1 MHLSLVTACLLLSSL
16 LLAGCLGQEDDVVVE
31 YRLRCS
37 DASSEGVRDCDR
49 WATADR
55 IFFQLD
61 MQDRTVARWIEDEA
75 PRRYTNCTI
84 YNTDHWSCAAEIGM
98 EAVEFKQG
106 RRVQSEDDRVMI
118 HNTKRVTWFE
128 WWSTWARNKLFG

>member
-1 MHLSLVTACLLLSSL
+1 MRLSLVTTCLLLSSF
-16 LLAGCLGQEDDVVVE
+16 LLAGCLGEEDLVVE

-37 DASSEGVRDCDR
+37 DASSEGVRDCGH

-55 IFFQLD
+55 IYFQLD
-61 MQDRTVARWIEDEA
+61 MQDRTVARWVEDEA

-84 YNTDHWSCAAEIGM
+84 YNTDHWTCAAEIGM